1 MSSLTA
7 MSPNSALTCDVMQPV
22 WLVSQGRVLASA
34 QLASSRRERRRGL
47 IGHTEIVE
55 PLVLDSCNW
64 IHTLGMRV
72 AIDIAYLSAEGQVV
86 SVSTMRPWRV
96 GTPVRGACRV
106 VEASAGS
113 FERWNLQPGDTVE
126 VRGDTPDASHESKPR

>member
-1 MSSLTA
+1 

-34 QLASSRRERRRGL
+34 QIASSRRERRRGL
-47 IGHTEIVE
+47 IGHSDIVE

-72 AIDIAYLSAEGQVV
+72 AIDVAYLSPEGHVV

-113 FERWNLQPGDTVE
+113 FERWNLHIGDTVE
-126 VRGDTPDASHESKPR
+126 VRGESSDAASESTPR